1 MNVNEDAKTL
11 SVNSRAKYLQSI
23 KDKLQKAADDTYS
36 QLVTDQIYGRLP
48 EDLFVSN
55 FLPYFTG
62 KLKVEEGNNVIP
74 LWISIAGNP
83 TSRVCILDKNGEVLY
98 TVPPIFDTGILNTL
112 DSKNRKLAEIYHN
125 YTIRK
130 DNLPMAADNFL
141 DSAMAEKYN
150 TILSNIVNQ
159 KYQKEWQD
167 IFDRYNVNVEIKKTK
182 DESYLDEDFFDFT

>member
-1 MNVNEDAKTL
+1 MSINEEAKAL
-11 SVNSRAKYLQSI
+11 SVNSRTKYLQSI
-23 KDKLQKAADDTYS
+23 KDKLQKAADDTYN
-36 QLVTDQIYGRLP
+36 QLVVEQIFGRLP

-62 KLKVEEGNNVIP
+62 KLKIDEGNNVITT
-74 LWISIAGNP
+74 WISIAGNP

-112 DSKNRKLAEIYHN
+112 DNKNRKLAEIYHN

-130 DNLPMAADNFL
+130 DSLPMAADNFL
-141 DSAMAEKYN
+141 DSAMAEKHN
-150 TILSNIVNQ
+150 TILSNVVNQ

-167 IFDRYNVNVEIKKTK
+167 IFNRYNVDVEIKKNK